1 MKKNQY
7 HLNKISL
14 KNLNYLLF
22 LLIPLSF
29 IIGIAA
35 VNIVLFLI
43 SILFITNLIL
53 EKNIK
58 ILFDN
63 ITFKTFFFF

>member
-1 MKKNQY
+1 MKKIQSN
-7 HLNKISL
+7 LNKISL

-43 SILFITNLIL
+43 SILLITNLIK
-53 EKNIK
+53 EKNS
-58 ILFDN
+58 N
-63 ITFKTFFFF
+63 II